1 MSQRIKK
8 KIMALIY
15 RIRNNAQEFL
25 ALKQTANPLY
35 GPANFYVVTGSIEN
49 NESNLLA
56 VKREVEEETGITN
69 ITKITDLNKTYEYN
83 HPAEG
88 NYLCQEHC
96 FAVLVDDEVKHL
108 NEEHTE
114 YKWLTNDDFVD
125 TISWYYDK
133 EDLKQLMKSILIK

>member
-1 MSQRIKK
+1 MSQKIKK

-25 ALKQTANPLY
+25 ALKQTANPLH
-35 GPANFYVVTGSIEN
+35 GSANFYVVTGSIEN